1 MTTFSLFTMT
11 NMSHDI
17 NGQFSLLTQFSI
29 LHDAHLNDKGGY
41 SKKKKI
47 NMSLIRFKGIRKLF
61 IEESLF
67 RKKPYCF
74 LILQLKPYFQGG
86 ITSFVF
92 N

>member
-17 NGQFSLLTQFSI
+17 NGQFSLLPQFSI

-41 SKKKKI
+41 SKKKKKI
-47 NMSLIRFKGIRKLF
+47 NMSLIRFKG

>member
-17 NGQFSLLTQFSI
+17 NGQFSLLPQFSI

-41 SKKKKI
+41 SKKKKE
-47 NMSLIRFKGIRKLF
+47 NKYVTDS
-61 IEESLF
+61 
-67 RKKPYCF
+67 
-74 LILQLKPYFQGG
+74 FQR
-86 ITSFVF
+86 

>member
-41 SKKKKI
+41 SKQKKEENKYVTDSFQRNKKI
-47 NMSLIRFKGIRKLF
+47 I
-61 IEESLF
+61 
-67 RKKPYCF
+67 Y
-74 LILQLKPYFQGG
+74 
-86 ITSFVF
+86 
-92 N
+92 